1 MTKVSRKLLNKKIEG
16 QIFDNLWESLSQLKN
31 KKDIEIFLADLLTPT
46 ERIMTAKRLAIAVL
60 LLKNMDYG
68 RIKETVKVSNE
79 TISKVSTTVKYN
91 HGYQLAV
98 NKIIKT
104 EAGRKF
110 WADIEDIIWRLGNP
124 SKTLL
129 PEHEIK
135 PIRKRY
141 SNTLE

>member
-1 MTKVSRKLLNKKIEG
+1 MLNRKIEE

-46 ERIMTAKRLAIAVL
+46 ERIMAAKRLAIAVM

-68 RIKETVKVSNE
+68 KIKETIKVSNE
-79 TISKVSTTVKYN
+79 TISKVSTTVKHN
-91 HGYQLAV
+91 QGYQLAI

-110 WADIEDIIWRLGNP
+110 WADIEDLIFRLGNP
-124 SKTLL
+124 SKALL
-129 PEHEIK
+129 PENEIK
-135 PIRKRY
+135 AIRKR
-141 SNTLE
+141 

>member
-1 MTKVSRKLLNKKIEG
+1 MTKVSRKLLNKKIQG
-16 QIFDNLWESLSQLKN
+16 QIFNNLWESLSQLKN

-46 ERIMTAKRLAIAVL
+46 ERIMAAKRLAIAVM

-68 RIKETVKVSNE
+68 KIKETVKVSNE
-79 TISKVSTTVKYN
+79 TISKVSTTVKSN
-91 HGYQLAV
+91 HGYQLAI

-110 WADIEDIIWRLGNP
+110 WEEIEDLIYRLGNP
-124 SKTLL
+124 SKALL

-135 PIRKRY
+135 LIRRRR